1 MKTLIVGARIAA
13 FINRMGLKKFTQ
25 FADGD
30 TPYAASVHSAIGPAF
45 RAKS

>member
-30 TPYAASVHSAIGPAF
+30 TPYAAGYLATISYG
-45 RAKS
+45 